1 MENGTTNGTT
11 NGTNGAASTEAAPVK
26 RRGGRRKGSK
36 SASIPSTGFVAIG
49 IKLPVDL
56 LRHLDE
62 VAESSFRTRPSQ
74 IAYYIAQGLKSEG
87 REG

>member
-1 MENGTTNGTT
+1 
-11 NGTNGAASTEAAPVK
+11 
-26 RRGGRRKGSK
+26 
-36 SASIPSTGFVAIG
+36 VAIG